1 MLSVNQG
8 NSFMPGVFVKE
19 ATIIGA
25 IDISGKPTY
34 QDNSESIK
42 DLAVEVEFDIGKEW
56 TKKVIFKGNLKL
68 NPTSPKVVDDWGS
81 AFVVKE
87 LFVKTGC
94 FNNLIREELKEKLA
108 SFSNKDIPP
117 DFLAKIHGK
126 KIFIL
131 DYVKGISEDGRLKY
145 STWNI
150 VDTDPDILQ
159 QLFSKSVARGY
170 PSNYKPE
177 LLNKSLTELSISS
190 PIENTEALVEDDFI
204 F

>member
-1 MLSVNQG
+1 MLSINQG
-8 NSFMPGVFVKE
+8 NSFMPGIFIKE
-19 ATIIGA
+19 AAIIGA
-25 IDISGKPTY
+25 IDMSGKPTY
-34 QDNSESIK
+34 QDNPESIK

-56 TKKVIFKGNLKL
+56 TKKVIFKGNLRL
-68 NPTSPKVVDDWGS
+68 NPNSPKVVDDWGS
-81 AFVVKE
+81 AFVVKD

-94 FNNLIREELKEKLA
+94 FNNMTKEELKEKLK

-126 KIFIL
+126 RVFIL
-131 DYVKGISEDGRLKY
+131 DYVRGMSEDGRLKY

-150 VDTDPDILQ
+150 VDTDPDKLQ
-159 QLFSKSVARGY
+159 QLFSKSLAKGY

-177 LLNKSLTELSISS
+177 LLNNSFTELSVSS
-190 PIENTEALVEDDFI
+190 PVETAEALVDDDFI